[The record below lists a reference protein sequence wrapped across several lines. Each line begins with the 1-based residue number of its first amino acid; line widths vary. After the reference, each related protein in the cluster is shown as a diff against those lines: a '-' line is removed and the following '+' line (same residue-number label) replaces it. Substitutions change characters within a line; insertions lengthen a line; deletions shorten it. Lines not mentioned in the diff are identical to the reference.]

1 MNPSASRRRADS
13 LLEYALY
20 AAILVM
26 TICAAYLYRAIAQDP
41 ILSGFNRYLVAV
53 YLVFLG
59 ASFGQ
64 LNTLYRKRKAEITP
78 PKPKPV
84 HPLLGLTLVQVAIV
98 AFVFVTACVTFTW
111 ALSIL
116 R

>member
-1 MNPSASRRRADS
+1 MDSTARRQRAAS
-13 LLEYALY
+13 LLEYTLY
-20 AAILVM
+20 AAILLM
-26 TICAAYLYRAIAQDP
+26 TVCAAYLYRAITQDP
-41 ILSGFNRYLVAV
+41 LLSSFNRYLVLA

-64 LNTLYRKRKAEITP
+64 LNTLYRRRRGVTSRKPAP
-78 PKPKPV
+78 RPS
-84 HPLLGLTLVQVAIV
+84 LLGLTLAQLVLV
-98 AFVFVTACVTFTW
+98 AFVFTTACVTFTW